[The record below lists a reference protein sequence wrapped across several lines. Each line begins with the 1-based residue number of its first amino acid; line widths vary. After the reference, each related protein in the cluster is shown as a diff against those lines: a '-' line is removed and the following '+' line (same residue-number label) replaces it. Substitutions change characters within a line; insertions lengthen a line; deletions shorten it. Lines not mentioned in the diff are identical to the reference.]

1 MSSKHMSL
9 KVIRRDVLLGASALA
24 GALSVV
30 TRGAFAVTSKVH
42 DVSINSFEFVP
53 QHIVVKVG
61 DTIRWTNEDIAPHT
75 ATAMEGSWDTGE
87 IVKGETRSVVVAE
100 GMEASYFC
108 AFHPHMTGTIELA

>member
-1 MSSKHMSL
+1 MSQKRMSL
-9 KVIRRDVLLGASALA
+9 KIIRRDVLLGASALA
-24 GALSVV
+24 GALSIAS
-30 TRGAFAVTSKVH
+30 REGFAASPKVH
-42 DVSINSFEFVP
+42 DINISSFEFVP

-87 IVKGETRSVVVAE
+87 IVKGEARSVVVAE
-100 GMEASYFC
+100 GMETSYFC